1 MAGIGPGARFA
12 ATPDGGQQP
21 AESGDVLRLFIAVPL
36 PDDVRD
42 VLAEVVEPVR
52 SAVDARWQSP
62 ATWHLTLR
70 FLGDTPATA
79 VPGVIHAVRHVAA
92 QTRSFRVGL
101 SGAGC
106 FGRGGGRGVAWIGVE
121 PGARELVAVAAAL
134 GTALDPAGAASER
147 PLHSHLTLAREA
159 SDAAARALRAAIAG
173 APRLSWNADR
183 LVLFRSVLGRG
194 GAVHSEVAS
203 ASFEGL

>member
-1 MAGIGPGARFA
+1 MPGIGLGARRPV
-12 ATPDGGQQP
+12 TLDDGAQRQQV
-21 AESGDVLRLFIAVPL
+21 GDVLRLFVAVPL

-42 VLAEVVEPVR
+42 ALAEVVEPVR
-52 SAVDARWQSP
+52 SVVDARWQSP

-79 VPGVIHAVRHVAA
+79 VPGVIDAVRFAAA
-92 QTRSFRVGL
+92 QTRPFRVGL

-121 PGARELVAVAAAL
+121 PGARELVAAAAAL
-134 GTALDPAGAASER
+134 GTALDPAGAALER
-147 PLHSHLTLAREA
+147 PLHAHLTLAREA
-159 SDAAARALRAAIAG
+159 SEAAARALRTAIVDG
-173 APRLSWNADR
+173 PRLTWNADR
-183 LVLFRSVLGRG
+183 MVLFRSVLGRG

-203 ASFEGL
+203 ASFTG